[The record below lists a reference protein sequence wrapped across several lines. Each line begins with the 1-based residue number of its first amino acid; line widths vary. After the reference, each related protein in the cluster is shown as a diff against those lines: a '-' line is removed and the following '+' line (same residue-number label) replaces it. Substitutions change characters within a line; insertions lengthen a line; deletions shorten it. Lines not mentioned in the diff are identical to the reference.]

1 MTALHLAPEPVVLL
15 SKAPLGAEASSLWAQ
30 GGLAAAMGDDDDPAL
45 HVADTIAAGAGLCDG
60 EIASR
65 IVHAAPAA
73 VEHLARLGVGFDRR
87 PDGGWRL
94 GLEAAHNRNRIVHA
108 TGDGTGREIM
118 RALIA
123 AVRACP
129 SITLLEGTE
138 ARRLIVEDNAITG
151 VLAAGE
157 RGALLIET
165 GRVVIATGGI
175 GGLFLDSTNPA
186 GCFGQGLAL
195 AAHAGAKLSDLEFV
209 QFHPTAFDG
218 PSRPMPLLTEAIRG
232 DGAILIDETGERFM
246 ADQPGAELAPRD
258 IVARAVWRR
267 RAQGHRVFLDARK
280 HPGKDF
286 AQRYPVISAFC
297 RMAGIDPA
305 TDPIPVRPAAHYHMG
320 GIAVDSEGRSTVSGL
335 WACGEVEPYRAAW
348 REPARQQF
356 ADGSRGLR
364 AMGRGERQGRN
375 RRPCASARDPAA
387 AARIRSVDRASD
399 GVARPRRAARPGRDR
414 PHDWKPLSDRDELRC
429 GLRSGA
435 GRIDDR
441 RFGLPARGKPWRP
454 LPDRFPGQPAFGRA
468 FVDLS
473 AGCTNRGAR
482 DHGNQNRA
490 GQERTMLTLNP
501 LLPIMYEPLVRT
513 ALLEDLGRAGDIT
526 ADAIVPADQRSALVL
541 RARQPGVVAG
551 LDIARCAFQT
561 ISPAIT
567 LRAERPDGSTV
578 APGDIIAEID
588 GPARGLLTGERT
600 ALNFLCHL
608 SGVATA
614 TASLV
619 SAVKGTRAQIVCTRK
634 TTPGLRALEKYAVRA
649 GGGGNHRFGLDDAVL
664 IKDNHIA
671 LAGGIRTAVERAK
684 TLAGH
689 LVKIEVEVDTLAQ
702 LEQALSLGV
711 DAVLLDNMTVDD
723 LKEAVAMASGKV
735 ITEASG
741 RITAATAP
749 AIAATGVDLISVGW
763 VTHSAAALDIGLDYL
778 ELDVR
783 AARGKVA

>member
-1 MTALHLAPEPVVLL
+1 
-15 SKAPLGAEASSLWAQ
+15 
-30 GGLAAAMGDDDDPAL
+30 
-45 HVADTIAAGAGLCDG
+45 
-60 EIASR
+60 
-65 IVHAAPAA
+65 
-73 VEHLARLGVGFDRR
+73 
-87 PDGGWRL
+87 
-94 GLEAAHNRNRIVHA
+94 
-108 TGDGTGREIM
+108 
-118 RALIA
+118 
-123 AVRACP
+123 
-129 SITLLEGTE
+129 
-138 ARRLIVEDNAITG
+138 
-151 VLAAGE
+151 
-157 RGALLIET
+157 
-165 GRVVIATGGI
+165 
-175 GGLFLDSTNPA
+175 
-186 GCFGQGLAL
+186 
-195 AAHAGAKLSDLEFV
+195 
-209 QFHPTAFDG
+209 
-218 PSRPMPLLTEAIRG
+218 
-232 DGAILIDETGERFM
+232 
-246 ADQPGAELAPRD
+246 
-258 IVARAVWRR
+258 
-267 RAQGHRVFLDARK
+267 
-280 HPGKDF
+280 
-286 AQRYPVISAFC
+286 
-297 RMAGIDPA
+297 
-305 TDPIPVRPAAHYHMG
+305 
-320 GIAVDSEGRSTVSGL
+320 
-335 WACGEVEPYRAAW
+335 
-348 REPARQQF
+348 
-356 ADGSRGLR
+356 
-364 AMGRGERQGRN
+364 
-375 RRPCASARDPAA
+375 
-387 AARIRSVDRASD
+387 
-399 GVARPRRAARPGRDR
+399 
-414 PHDWKPLSDRDELRC
+414 
-429 GLRSGA
+429 
-435 GRIDDR
+435 
-441 RFGLPARGKPWRP
+441 
-454 LPDRFPGQPAFGRA
+454 
-468 FVDLS
+468 
-473 AGCTNRGAR
+473 
-482 DHGNQNRA
+482 
-490 GQERTMLTLNP
+490 MLTLNP

-561 ISPAIT
+561 ISPAIA

-671 LAGGIRTAVERAK
+671 LAGGIRTAIERAK
-684 TLAGH
+684 AHAGH

-723 LKEAVAMASGKV
+723 LKKAVAMARGKV

-783 AARGKVA
+783 KARGKVA